1 MKPAT
6 IRIDLLPW
14 RERRAAERRQAF
26 YGALVGG
33 VVLAMAV
40 GMGASWWLDAVLER
54 QQARNRFL
62 EEEIK
67 TLEAQIKD
75 IQRLKEL
82 VAGIVARKN
91 VIESLQQQRA
101 EAVAVLDALPQVLPE
116 GVFLESLQRKGT
128 ALTLKGVARSN
139 GVVSETMRALEASEV
154 CGQVRLIE
162 SQAAELAGQP
172 VVRFALAVEIDAA
185 AIGQRLTLPQEGRS

>member
-1 MKPAT
+1 MKTPV

-14 RERRAAERRQAF
+14 RERRAAERRRAF
-26 YGALVGG
+26 YSALFGG
-33 VVLAMAV
+33 VATALAIGV
-40 GMGASWWLDAVLER
+40 GVWWWLDGVLER

-62 EEEIK
+62 ESEIK

-75 IQRLKEL
+75 ILKLKEL

-101 EAVAVLDALPQVLPE
+101 EAVAVLDALPRVLPE
-116 GVFLESLQRKGT
+116 GVFVESLQRKST

-139 GVVSETMRALEASEV
+139 GVVSEAMRALEASEV
-154 CGQVRLIE
+154 FRDVRLIE
-162 SQAAELAGQP
+162 SQAANLSGQP
-172 VVRFALAVEIDAA
+172 VVRFALAVEIDTE
-185 AIGQRLTLPQEGRS
+185 AIGERLTLPEEGKP

>member
-154 CGQVRLIE
+154 FGQVRLIE
-162 SQAAELAGQP
+162 SQAAELSGQP